1 MGLLPNGKPTL
12 EEAKEFYEFAQN
24 IFDKV
29 CCQLNINKS
38 EIINEK

>member
-29 CCQLNINKS
+29 CSQLNINKS
-38 EIINEK
+38 EITNEK

>member
-12 EEAKEFYEFAQN
+12 KEAKEFYEFALS

-29 CCQLNINKS
+29 CRILDIDKR
-38 EIINEK
+38 EFRW